1 MVEQHLE
8 IAVIKLSRLS
18 RPSTFEAAS
27 HGIATDATGLMIIPA
42 ETLFVQFGRF
52 WLWTKV
58 FGTAITVALAHC
70 VTTSC
75 EGSCLFIVHG
85 HSGKGLPDVGGGFE
99 RVRLAVDALRVDV
112 DEPHLHSRERVI
124 HCLRLFHIA
133 ITHITGGKPLL
144 LGSPIRIFFRVP
156 NIGTTITKAKGFQ
169 PHRLIGHV
177 TG

>member
-8 IAVIKLSRLS
+8 IAVIKLGRLS
-18 RPSTFEAAS
+18 RPSTFEAAG
-27 HGIATDATGLMIIPA
+27 HGITTNATGFVIVPA

-58 FGTAITVALAHC
+58 FGTAIAMALAHG
-70 VTTSC
+70 VATSG
-75 EGSCLFIVHG
+75 EGSRLFIVHG

-99 RVRLAVDALRVDV
+99 RVRLAVNTLRVDV

-144 LGSPIRIFFRVP
+144 LGTPIRIFFRVP
-156 NIGTTITKAKGFQ
+156 NIGTTVAKAKGFQ
-169 PHRLIGHV
+169 THRLIGHV